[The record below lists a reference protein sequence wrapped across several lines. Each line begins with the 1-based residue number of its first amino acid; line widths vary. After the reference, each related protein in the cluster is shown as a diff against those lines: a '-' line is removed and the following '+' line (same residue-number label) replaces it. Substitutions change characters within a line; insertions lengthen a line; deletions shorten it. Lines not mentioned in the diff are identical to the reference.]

1 MSKQFNNKLFRNF
14 IAYQAK
20 TQKEFKEHYIAKR
33 QDMYDILS
41 DLCGVEPDTVRSW
54 TKPNKAPNP
63 YSLEKL
69 EEALGVN
76 PGFFTISD
84 DKENFRTNTNNKENR
99 EMISDFTKNYIMTL
113 NQSMREYFKDLDIS
127 DEEKYC
133 ALEDSVDDIRIA
145 LPTGIYEAAKNYIH
159 SHLSDFVTDTKEQ
172 DAKNDSAYY
181 DYLKNLLTAAELWEK
196 IATEQ
201 LLPYL
206 N

>member
-1 MSKQFNNKLFRNF
+1 MSKKFNNKLFRNL
-14 IAYQAK
+14 IAYQTK
-20 TQKEFKEHYIAKR
+20 TQKEFKEHYIAKK
-33 QDMYDILS
+33 QDMYDILA

-84 DKENFRTNTNNKENR
+84 NNENFKANTNNKENR
-99 EMISDFTKNYIMTL
+99 EMISDFTKNHIMRL
-113 NQSMREYFKDLDIS
+113 NQLIREYFKELDIS

-133 ALEDSVDDIRIA
+133 ALEDNIDDIRIA
-145 LPTGIYEAAKNYIH
+145 LPKCVYEAAKNYIH
-159 SHLSDFVTDTKEQ
+159 SNLSDFVTETKEEN
-172 DAKNDSAYY
+172 ATYY
-181 DYLKNLLTAAELWEK
+181 DYLKNLLSVAELWEN
-196 IATEQ
+196 IATEK
-201 LLPYL
+201 LMPYL

>member
-1 MSKQFNNKLFRNF
+1 MSKKFNNKLFRNL
-14 IAYQAK
+14 IAYQTK
-20 TQKEFKEHYIAKR
+20 TQKEFKEHYIAKK
-33 QDMYDILS
+33 QDMYDILA

-84 DKENFRTNTNNKENR
+84 NNENFTINTNNKENR
-99 EMISDFTKNYIMTL
+99 EMISDFTKNHIMRL
-113 NQSMREYFKDLDIS
+113 NQLIREYFKELDIS

-133 ALEDSVDDIRIA
+133 ALEDNIDDIRIA
-145 LPTGIYEAAKNYIH
+145 LPKCVYEAAKNYIH
-159 SHLSDFVTDTKEQ
+159 SNLSDFVTETKEEN
-172 DAKNDSAYY
+172 ATYY
-181 DYLKNLLTAAELWEK
+181 DYLKNLLSVAELWEN
-196 IATEQ
+196 IATEK
-201 LLPYL
+201 LMPYL